1 MGDLGHEDDAFQTI
15 AGGVPVSHA
24 ESAGRRLHAALAACP
39 SLSEGGEPRDA
50 LWLTVQDVVCSK
62 ATLIVAPHGSANPV
76 EVTSEYATNELIA
89 AMEWLTGHEAT
100 ARRLSPTGLYS
111 TLRGQAMRGG
121 HGSAR
126 AAQADLLHGMTEVP
140 AGSPVT
146 WCELEESG
154 AA

>member
-1 MGDLGHEDDAFQTI
+1 M
-15 AGGVPVSHA
+15 SHA
-24 ESAGRRLHAALAACP
+24 DGAGRRLQAALAACL
-39 SLSEGGEPRDA
+39 SLSDSGGSRDA
-50 LWLTVQDVVCSK
+50 LWLTVQDIVCSK
-62 ATLIVAPHGSANPV
+62 ATLVIAPHGSANPV
-76 EVTSEYATNELIA
+76 EVTAEYATDELIA

-100 ARRLSPTGLYS
+100 ARHLSPTELYS

-146 WCELEESG
+146 WCDLEKSG